1 MKQQILDYLR
11 DSFGLEG
18 SDAEDLY
25 QSYVETLDENISK
38 FDSLLANDNFTDFT
52 RAAHTIK
59 GCALNSGHQEMH
71 LAALELEKAA
81 KANDKAL
88 CLQLMEP
95 VKNIYMQLKGA

>member
-25 QSYVETLDENISK
+25 QSYVDTLNENISK
-38 FDSLLANDNFTDFT
+38 FDSLLANNNFAEFT

-59 GCALNSGHQEMH
+59 GCAMNSGHPEMSS
-71 LAALELEKAA
+71 AALELEKAA

-95 VKNIYMQLKGA
+95 VKNIFKQLKET

>member
-18 SDAEDLY
+18 SDAEELY
-25 QSYVETLDENISK
+25 QSYVDTLNENISK
-38 FDSLLANDNFTDFT
+38 FDSLLANNNFAEFT

-59 GCALNSGHQEMH
+59 GCAMSS
-71 LAALELEKAA
+71 AALELEKAA

-95 VKNIYMQLKGA
+95 VKNIFKQLKET